1 MLVKPHAGQPAK
13 IKVVGVGGGGGNAL
27 ASMIKEDDIVGVEF
41 IAMNTDAQALLS
53 HNADIKVQIGE
64 NLTKGLGSGGDP
76 EIGYQAAEES
86 RDKIREQLEGA
97 DMIFIAAGEG
107 GGTGTGAAPIIAEIS
122 KEVGALTVAVV
133 TRPFVF
139 EGSRRKVAANDGVDN
154 LRDKVDTLIVIPN
167 QKVLEIVDSKV
178 SILEAFK
185 KVDSVLHQGV
195 KGIAELITTPGLI
208 NVDFADVR
216 TIMHE
221 AGTALMG
228 IGVASGENRATNAVK
243 QAVQSPL
250 LESSI
255 AGAKGVLFNIVG
267 GPDMSMAE
275 IDEAASV
282 IAKTVDPDADII
294 FGAVVDEKMID
305 QIRITVIATRID
317 ESRYPLG
324 GLRRERAVYSKDDDA
339 QPVRPEPSSEENSP
353 KTPSS
358 GFTTSDQTLPRPTQ
372 PIQQRDDE
380 VLADDDEF
388 DVPAFLRRRNT

>member
-27 ASMIKEDDIVGVEF
+27 ASMIKEEDIKGVEF
-41 IAMNTDAQALLS
+41 IVMNTDAQALLN
-53 HNADIKVQIGE
+53 HAADVKVQIGE
-64 NLTKGLGSGGDP
+64 NLTKGLGSGGNPD
-76 EIGYQAAEES
+76 IGRQAAEES
-86 RDKIREQLEGA
+86 REKIREQLDGA
-97 DMIFIAAGEG
+97 DMVFIAAGEG
-107 GGTGTGAAPIIAEIS
+107 GGTGTGAAPVIAEIS
-122 KEVGALTVAVV
+122 KELGALTVAVV

-139 EGSRRKVAANDGVDN
+139 EGSRRKMAAQEGVEN
-154 LRDKVDTLIVIPN
+154 LKDKVDTLIVIPN
-167 QKVLEIVDSKV
+167 QKVLEVIDSKV
-178 SILEAFK
+178 SILDAFK

-216 TIMHE
+216 SIMQD

-228 IGVASGENRATNAVK
+228 IGIASGENRATNAVK

-255 AGAKGVLFNIVG
+255 AGAKGVLFNVIG

-294 FGAVVDEKMID
+294 FGAVVDDKMMD

-317 ESRYPLG
+317 ETRYPIG
-324 GLRRERAVYSKDDDA
+324 GLRRERPMMRAQEPEPTYQSDQSRHDPFQHDSQPPEKPQFNTPAPSTQDDDMMGE
-339 QPVRPEPSSEENSP
+339 QN
-353 KTPSS
+353 
-358 GFTTSDQTLPRPTQ
+358 
-372 PIQQRDDE
+372 
-380 VLADDDEF
+380 EF
-388 DVPAFLRRRNT
+388 DVPAFLRRRSS

>member
-27 ASMIKEDDIVGVEF
+27 ASMIKEEDINGVEF
-41 IAMNTDAQALLS
+41 LAMNTDAQALLN

-64 NLTKGLGSGGDP
+64 SLTKGLGSGGDP
-76 EIGYQAAEES
+76 EIGRQAAEES
-86 RDKIREQLEGA
+86 REKIREQLEGA

-107 GGTGTGAAPIIAEIS
+107 GGTGTGAAPVIAEIS

-133 TRPFVF
+133 TRPFMF
-139 EGSRRKVAANDGVDN
+139 EGARRKNAAAEGVDA

-178 SILEAFK
+178 SIIDAFK

-216 TIMHE
+216 SIMQD

-228 IGVASGENRATNAVK
+228 IGIASGENRATNAVK

-255 AGAKGVLFNIVG
+255 AGAKGVLFNVVG
-267 GPDMSMAE
+267 GSDMSMSE

-282 IAKTVDPDADII
+282 IAKTVDPEADII

-317 ESRYPLG
+317 ESRYPIAG
-324 GLRRERAVYSKDDDA
+324 FRRDRSAPRVLEEKPVESLYDE
-339 QPVRPEPSSEENSP
+339 PVRTVAPAEQPSIMQKP
-353 KTPSS
+353 MMTPA
-358 GFTTSDQTLPRPTQ
+358 Q
-372 PIQQRDDE
+372 DDMVGE
-380 VLADDDEF
+380 DDEF
-388 DVPAFLRRRNT
+388 DVPAFLRRRNR